1 MSDEMFL
8 NWHAALTRA
17 LLRYGLELGAQWP
30 GGINHVCDQ
39 YHQEYGSSVYASL
52 LGLWI
57 CCKEIKIIQKY
68 LCPSVVMKT
77 SSTSATLSARSR
89 ESNW

>member
-57 CCKEIKIIQKY
+57 CCKEIKNNTEVLVSKCRHENKFY
-68 LCPSVVMKT
+68 LRNFVRKVT
-77 SSTSATLSARSR
+77 
-89 ESNW
+89 